1 VDEGDVRRAL
11 ARVGLAPELVRPIE
25 GGWANFTFDLDG
37 ERIVRFPRN
46 DSVALAT
53 QRELHLLP
61 ALAPTLSYPVP
72 VPTHV
77 GRWRGRPFFA
87 YDRIEGTPLT
97 ALPAPADLAER
108 MGRVVAEL
116 HAFPVERAASLLAT
130 GSPEASWWGGY
141 EDLWEVV
148 EQVALP
154 ELDTDLADAVR
165 RHLGRLL
172 DDRPAFEPA
181 LVHDDLG
188 PEHILLRP
196 DGTIALIDFEDA
208 TVGDPAVDLTWL
220 VAELGPAA
228 LPALLAGR
236 DLGERLG
243 ERLWVYR
250 WMGSVH
256 AVIYG
261 VTAGVESERVG
272 GAREVRRRMAVP
284 PPC

>member
-1 VDEGDVRRAL
+1 MDDHDVRRAL
-11 ARVGLAPELVRPIE
+11 ARVGLDPRRIAPIE

-53 QRELHLLP
+53 MRELQLLP
-61 ALAPTLSYPVP
+61 ALAATLTFPVP
-72 VPTHV
+72 VPSHA

-87 YDRIEGTPLT
+87 YDRIEGT
-97 ALPAPADLAER
+97 ALAATEPPDDLAVR

-116 HAFPVERAASLLAT
+116 HDFPVDRASTLLASGPPAT
-130 GSPEASWWGGY
+130 SWWGGY
-141 EDLWEVV
+141 EDLWPLV
-148 EQVALP
+148 EEVALP
-154 ELDTDLADAVR
+154 ELDPGAADDVR
-165 RHLGRLL
+165 RHYLGLL
-172 DDRPAFEPA
+172 DDPPAFEPT

-188 PEHILLRP
+188 PEHILLQP
-196 DGTIALIDFEDA
+196 DGGIALIDFEDA

-220 VAELGPAA
+220 AAQLGPAA
-228 LPALLAGR
+228 RPALLAGR

-243 ERLWVYR
+243 ERLWFYR

-261 VTAGVESERVG
+261 VTAGVEEERVD
-272 GAREVRRRMAVP
+272 GAREVVRRMAQRRP
-284 PPC
+284 W

>member
-1 VDEGDVRRAL
+1 MDDDEVRLAL
-11 ARVGLAPELVRPIE
+11 ARVGLEPAVIRPIE
-25 GGWANFTFDLDG
+25 GGWANFTFELDG

-53 QRELHLLP
+53 MRELRLLP
-61 ALAPTLSYPVP
+61 ELAATLTFPVP

-87 YDRIEGTPLT
+87 YERIEGTPLV
-97 ALPAPADLAER
+97 ALAHPADLAEM
-108 MGRVVAEL
+108 MGRALAEL
-116 HAFPVERAASLLAT
+116 HAFPVDRAAELLASGPPAT
-130 GSPEASWWGGY
+130 SWWSGF
-141 EDLWEVV
+141 EDLWSVV
-148 EQVALP
+148 EEVALP
-154 ELDTDLADAVR
+154 ELDVDVADDVR
-165 RHLGRLL
+165 RHYLGLL
-172 DDRPAFEPA
+172 HDPPAFEPA

-188 PEHILLRP
+188 PEHILMRS
-196 DGTIALIDFEDA
+196 DGGIALIDFEDA

-220 VAELGPAA
+220 AAELEPGA
-228 LPALLAGR
+228 LPALVAGR

-243 ERLWVYR
+243 ERLWFYR

-272 GAREVRRRMAVP
+272 GARGVRRRMAQP